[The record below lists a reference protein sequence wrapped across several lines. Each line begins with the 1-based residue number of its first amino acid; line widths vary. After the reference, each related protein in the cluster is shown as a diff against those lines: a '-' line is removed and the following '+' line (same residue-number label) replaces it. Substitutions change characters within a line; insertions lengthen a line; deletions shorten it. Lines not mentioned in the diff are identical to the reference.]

1 MSKTV
6 RVRFFA
12 GAAQAAG
19 TSDREADIEPGATL
33 AELCDILGRGN
44 DRLASVLEVSSFLI
58 DGTIVTDRAADV
70 SGAAGIDVL
79 PPFAGG

>member
-19 TSDREADIEPGATL
+19 TNEREADLAPGETL
-33 AELCDILGRGN
+33 AELCAALGRGN
-44 DRLASVLEVSSFLI
+44 ERLASVLAVSSFLI

-70 SGAAGIDVL
+70 SGASGIDVL